1 MSGFSSGR
9 RCGYRSSCRSST
21 RRRFGSP
28 WRDHW
33 MPSFKTTSYLS
44 PFGRGWCCLFQMTES
59 PFLSSECE
67 LTMTAIELDA
77 FHFKQKFFLHL
88 LLLKMKTRMWAV
100 FVTTSKKKWSRFEER
115 DVWSG
120 YRCRS
125 GLTAI
130 HLNTFLFLL
139 LTLLKTISKSGP
151 TQVPYSIYSYLYNN
165 AQKAMNAKKVRCPG
179 NNYAFF
185 FLSSW

>member
-1 MSGFSSGR
+1 MSGFFSGR

-44 PFGRGWCCLFQMTES
+44 PFGRGWCCLFRMTES

-67 LTMTAIELDA
+67 LHYDSDRVRCISFQILI
-77 FHFKQKFFLHL
+77 FFYIYYYWKWKQECEQYL
-88 LLLKMKTRMWAV
+88 V
-100 FVTTSKKKWSRFEER
+100 KKWSRFEER
-115 DVWSG
+115 DVSSG

-125 GLTAI
+125 GWTAI
-130 HLNTFLFLL
+130 HLNIFLFLL
-139 LTLLKTISKSGP
+139 LTLLKNISKSGP
-151 TQVPYSIYSYLYNN
+151 KQVPYSIYSYLYNN
-165 AQKAMNAKKVRCPG
+165 AQKAMNAKRVRCPG